1 MSLYRFSLQ
10 ENSIQ
15 LQDLLVSSGPSTTS
29 LLGWFI
35 GTGFFELDSVTEC
48 DIWTSDPKPFQSADP
63 VVWIF
68 DNKEGTRVY
77 VTSEAILDLGQFTTE
92 AIELSRMEAYGEG
105 TLPNYFTDSQL
116 EILYNK
122 SKAIFKPVMKEYKNM
137 VKSEAIFFHGINQL
151 WSSIV
156 YKIWNVPSAT
166 PCFKFVKSSSSF
178 DAEKTIV
185 LPEDLK
191 LTNLEKSDIEKVQSS
206 NKIPYETR
214 YIEDSIRISSAI
226 RKVENNELVAW
237 GMTHRNFLV
246 GSLHVVPES
255 RRKGYAEV
263 ILRDL
268 CRQYKA
274 FFESKFPNGTTKELY
289 FSAAVE
295 KPNVASASR
304 FEKSGW
310 TRFGLGNTWFLT
322 SK

>member
-137 VKSEAIFFHGINQL
+137 VKSEG
-151 WSSIV
+151 
-156 YKIWNVPSAT
+156 KI
-166 PCFKFVKSSSSF
+166 
-178 DAEKTIV
+178 
-185 LPEDLK
+185 K
-191 LTNLEKSDIEKVQSS
+191 LTCIIQSLTTRL
-206 NKIPYETR
+206 YE
-214 YIEDSIRISSAI
+214 
-226 RKVENNELVAW
+226 
-237 GMTHRNFLV
+237 
-246 GSLHVVPES
+246 
-255 RRKGYAEV
+255 
-263 ILRDL
+263 
-268 CRQYKA
+268 
-274 FFESKFPNGTTKELY
+274 
-289 FSAAVE
+289 
-295 KPNVASASR
+295 
-304 FEKSGW
+304 
-310 TRFGLGNTWFLT
+310 
-322 SK
+322 